1 MNNATSLHLACLYR
15 APKDLVEMILDFNP
29 NSLLCQDSEG
39 WTPIHV
45 VLLYGND
52 EETAIMLIRRGG
64 KEAVS
69 IQSPIVGSPLHLA
82 FRHGCSANI
91 IQVSIWFRE
100 IYDSNFFS
108 SASLRTLTF
117 FNFLTLFEFWY
128 FLSYTSGIIECPP
141 RHGHYS
147 QRILD
152 QAGENSVASILA

>member
-1 MNNATSLHLACLYR
+1 MGRPELTMPSSFFREFSPRSLSHPSDVFYKAKQMNNATSLHLACLYR

-91 IQVSIWFRE
+91 IQVSI
-100 IYDSNFFS
+100 
-108 SASLRTLTF
+108 
-117 FNFLTLFEFWY
+117 
-128 FLSYTSGIIECPP
+128 
-141 RHGHYS
+141 
-147 QRILD
+147 
-152 QAGENSVASILA
+152 